1 MQKTIFATVLGFAAL
16 GAVGTAS
23 TAVSAAPILPFAM
36 SSSHAEEVRYV
47 CQALDCWRRPNYYRR
62 YGYYPYPYDYDRPRY
77 YRRPYGYYG
86 DPGYRGGYRGWH
98 RGWHRGWED
107 DDD

>member
-1 MQKTIFATVLGFAAL
+1 MEGSMRKTIFATVLGFAAL

-36 SSSHAEEVRYV
+36 SSSNAEEVRYV
-47 CQALDCWRRPNYYRR
+47 CQALGCWSRRNFSRR

-86 DPGYRGGYRGWH
+86 DPDYRGGYRS
-98 RGWHRGWED
+98 WHRGWED